1 MYILSKL
8 IFLFQVF
15 DSISSSFKAKT
26 IDFEISGLFNSIA
39 DETKEPQTS
48 SKSVAGT
55 STSSVAAGKISVRVS
70 IIVSITWSL
79 PESSKF
85 SDKSLIP
92 RKPESCMRALIA
104 VYLPIDFKPIR
115 APNLVPILLLAV
127 EPMACESPLSAFKRV
142 LATLPDNVE

>member
-70 IIVSITWSL
+70 IIVSIT
-79 PESSKF
+79 
-85 SDKSLIP
+85 
-92 RKPESCMRALIA
+92 
-104 VYLPIDFKPIR
+104 
-115 APNLVPILLLAV
+115 
-127 EPMACESPLSAFKRV
+127 
-142 LATLPDNVE
+142 